1 MSYVQEPGGDATNGE
16 ETLTQHSWFMGRKE
30 KKIRIRDIYPGHN
43 TLILT

>member
-30 KKIRIRDIYPGHN
+30 KKNQDTRYLPRA
-43 TLILT
+43 

>member
-30 KKIRIRDIYPGHN
+30 KKSGYEIFTQGIIH
-43 TLILT
+43 